1 MGELTRIPLKD
12 FSKNPTILVNRVA
25 HEHISIVVEKDGEPL
40 AVLKPVRP
48 KSKRRGK
55 KSAAARKAFLAAA
68 GSWRDVVDTDKF
80 LADNYES
87 RRLSTRPH
95 VEL

>member
-12 FSKNPTILVNRVA
+12 FSKRTTDFVNRVVR
-25 HEHISIVVEKDGEPL
+25 ERIVIVVEKDGEPI
-40 AVLKPVRP
+40 AVLKPVRATT
-48 KSKRRGK
+48 KRRRR

-68 GSWRDVVDTDKF
+68 GSWKDIDTDKF
-80 LADNYES
+80 LRDNRES
-87 RRLSTRPH
+87 RNISTRPH